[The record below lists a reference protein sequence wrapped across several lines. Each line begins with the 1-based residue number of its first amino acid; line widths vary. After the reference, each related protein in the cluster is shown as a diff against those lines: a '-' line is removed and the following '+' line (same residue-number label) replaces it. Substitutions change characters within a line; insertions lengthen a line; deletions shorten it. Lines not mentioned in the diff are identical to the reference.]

1 MVIIYTN
8 KVNLIDY
15 ILLFQIPTLSF
26 LYELF
31 YQTYYVNYIS
41 FLNLNR
47 VVCDYLDTTSY
58 VLNTF
63 FFFKHDFATNYNVPP

>member
-1 MVIIYTN
+1 MGGNYVRAFSVASNMIFACMLINYGDYLHVGLN

-31 YQTYYVNYIS
+31 YQTYYANYIS
-41 FLNLNR
+41 F
-47 VVCDYLDTTSY
+47 
-58 VLNTF
+58 
-63 FFFKHDFATNYNVPP
+63 FKP